1 MSSLLTLVSATG
13 LLDLTLKSAAIMLVA
28 ATVAA
33 LLSEASAAWRHLVWC
48 LSVASLLILP
58 LLSLALP
65 DWRVSWL
72 PQWTAQ
78 PTQFAATSQANL
90 APKDRTEPLDDAAIA
105 LPPSAAS
112 SKTRLPNEPRKPP
125 AAAAEAAGPSRSAMP
140 WLAVTWATGG
150 LLSLVPLAT
159 GLWQLAGLRRRSQVV
174 GDHRWLTLLD
184 ELRRQLAV
192 RRSVQLLQG
201 EAALAPLTW
210 GALRPV
216 LLVPCD
222 AGAWPDERRRFVLLH
237 ELAHVRRWDWLTQL
251 IAHVACAVY
260 WFNPLVWLA
269 SRQMRVERERA
280 CDDIVLTSGARAS
293 DYARELLALATALS
307 HSRPSLLA
315 VVPMARRRDLE
326 DRLRGILDSRR
337 NRAALTRTAVCLGA
351 ALAAAALA
359 PLAMLEAAPLVSK
372 ESETA
377 APKQA
382 PRAAPVVDLGSAG
395 PHVEDV
401 DDDPAPPA
409 LAQLEAGQPEAK
421 EIWDLTW
428 EEALQTALANS
439 KLLRNLG
446 GLLFTPVVQSDLSH
460 ASGLSA
466 KDSIQDPKALRGA
479 NVRFVLART
488 NSDVALADFKVGVRN
503 MISDVE
509 RAYWDVYYN
518 YRNLAAV
525 RAGRDSALQTWR
537 KIYPREQGNKGGEA
551 EKEAQAREQ
560 YFMFRAQAEN
570 SLQLLYTAESRL
582 RYMMGLA
589 PTDGRLIR
597 PADEPITMEVR
608 FNLKEILP
616 EALDRGDR
624 RSQGEE
630 RELVQVLTNAV
641 RDVDRNYQVSQTTFN
656 RRIAAAKQVE
666 AIKAGYDVGTVTL
679 DMLLD
684 AQRRLADAEIGYYR
698 ALVDYNIAILHVYFF
713 KGSLLERNGILLA
726 EGAQAGFDAR

>member
-1 MSSLLTLVSATG
+1 
-13 LLDLTLKSAAIMLVA
+13 
-28 ATVAA
+28 
-33 LLSEASAAWRHLVWC
+33 
-48 LSVASLLILP
+48 
-58 LLSLALP
+58 
-65 DWRVSWL
+65 
-72 PQWTAQ
+72 
-78 PTQFAATSQANL
+78 
-90 APKDRTEPLDDAAIA
+90 
-105 LPPSAAS
+105 
-112 SKTRLPNEPRKPP
+112 
-125 AAAAEAAGPSRSAMP
+125 
-140 WLAVTWATGG
+140 
-150 LLSLVPLAT
+150 
-159 GLWQLAGLRRRSQVV
+159 
-174 GDHRWLTLLD
+174 
-184 ELRRQLAV
+184 
-192 RRSVQLLQG
+192 
-201 EAALAPLTW
+201 
-210 GALRPV
+210 
-216 LLVPCD
+216 VPCE
-222 AGAWPDERRRFVLLH
+222 AGGWPDERRRFVLLH

-251 IAHVACAVY
+251 VAHFACAVY

-269 SRQMRVERERA
+269 ARQMQVERERA

-315 VVPMARRRDLE
+315 VVPMARRRELE

-382 PRAAPVVDLGSAG
+382 PAAAPAIDLGLAG
-395 PHVEDV
+395 PHVEGV
-401 DDDPAPPA
+401 DHDPASPP
-409 LAQLEAGQPEAK
+409 LADLEAGQPEVK
-421 EIWDLTW
+421 EIWDLTL
-428 EEALQTALANS
+428 EEALRSALANS
-439 KLLRNLG
+439 KVLRNLG

-460 ASGLSA
+460 VAGLSA
-466 KDSIQDPKALRGA
+466 KDSIQDSKALRGA

-525 RAGRDSALQTWR
+525 QAGRDSALQTWR

-551 EKEAQAREQ
+551 KEEAQARDQ

-597 PADEPITMEVR
+597 PADEPITAEVR
-608 FNLKEILP
+608 FELKEILP
-616 EALDRGDR
+616 EALDRR
-624 RSQGEE
+624 IKRSQGEE
-630 RELVQVLTNAV
+630 RELVQVLTNSL
-641 RDVDRNYQVSQTTFN
+641 RDTDRNYQVSRTTFN
-656 RRIAAAKQVE
+656 RRVAAAKQVE
-666 AIKAGYDVGTVTL
+666 ATKAGYDAGRVTL

-698 ALVDYNIAILHVYFF
+698 ALVDYNIAILQVHFR

-726 EGAQAGFDAR
+726 EGAQPGFDARKK